1 MLRWLILFVV
11 NLQVILRYQPQGIN
25 EAEKEDS
32 GFKNYTPFRKRYN
45 TDGYHKGRQRKSCRF
60 FLCLTCRSLIKQI
73 A

>member
-1 MLRWLILFVV
+1 MLRWLILIVV
-11 NLQVILRYQPQGIN
+11 FLQVILRHQPQGIN

-60 FLCLTCRSLIKQI
+60 FYALPAISIKQI